1 MIIVLRISK
10 IQKSTIK
17 SNDLKYRFVDPH
29 PFVPADDEKRKE
41 RCRKFFP
48 FRQPVLLKGIE
59 YVGSSGA
66 VIGISGGLDSTLAL
80 LAAVGSNEAS
90 VKTNTLIF
98 SV

>member
-48 FRQPVLLKGIE
+48 FRQPVLLKGLSMS
-59 YVGSSGA
+59 VPRGLLSVFRA
-66 VIGISGGLDSTLAL
+66 VLIQHFAL
-80 LAAVGSNEAS
+80 LVAVGS
-90 VKTNTLIF
+90 KMKLR
-98 SV
+98 